1 MYVDENY
8 YFSDFEGELLE
19 DNVEK
24 YLSLAQEKIDS
35 IIFNRIVRIGF
46 DNLTEFQKDKVRKA
60 ICYEAEHI
68 FTNGYNNEN
77 TNDISSYD
85 VLDISINVREKSV
98 KTEAEQENMCEI
110 AYELIGKT
118 GLTNRSFRF

>member
-8 YFSDFEGELLE
+8 YFSDFDSELIPE
-19 DNVEK
+19 PEK

-35 IIFNRIVRIGF
+35 ITFNRIVHIGF

-77 TNDISSYD
+77 SNDISSYN
-85 VLDISINVREKSV
+85 VLDISVNVREKTV
-98 KTEAEQENMCEI
+98 KTQAEQENMCEI
-110 AYELIGKT
+110 AYDLIKKT